1 MFSIAIDPS
10 LGSFRRNSS
19 TSALLNGNMSS
30 TGVNPTMPIR
40 RLARSATFVS
50 SKRRNLLDAAG
61 TGRHLAGYHAVSPRN
76 HGVGRAWH
84 ARIERANGAQ
94 DIYTLERIL
103 ITEIGLDNR
112 RVQDRLLICSH
123 GSPWRLRTGVDRRRR
138 HDLIIG
144 DVPALE
150 LPVATKYAPHRPP
163 EANADRMALRMYFER
178 CRNLGLAS
186 LLQVEG
192 AQ

>member
-40 RLARSATFVS
+40 HLALSAALVS
-50 SKRRNLLDAAG
+50 SKRRKLLDAAG
-61 TGRHLAGYHAVSPRN
+61 TGRHLAGYHAVSPLH

-112 RVQDRLLICSH
+112 RVQDRLLVCSR
-123 GSPWRLRTGVDRRRR
+123 GSPWRLGTPVDLRRRR
-138 HDLIIG
+138 TPLI
-144 DVPALE
+144 
-150 LPVATKYAPHRPP
+150 
-163 EANADRMALRMYFER
+163 
-178 CRNLGLAS
+178 
-186 LLQVEG
+186 G
-192 AQ
+192 A

>member
-19 TSALLNGNMSS
+19 TSAPLNGNMSS

-40 RLARSATFVS
+40 RLALSATLVS
-50 SKRRNLLDAAG
+50 SKRRKLLNAAG
-61 TGRHLAGYHAVSPRN
+61 TGRHLAGYHAVSPLH

-138 HDLIIG
+138 HNLIIG
-144 DVPALE
+144 EQVPI
-150 LPVATKYAPHRPP
+150 RP
-163 EANADRMALRMYFER
+163 DSHALRNFPSRFQCLTSMGKGKDIGR
-178 CRNLGLAS
+178 
-186 LLQVEG
+186 
-192 AQ
+192 